1 MCIGQRDAADQPH
14 LVNCWSYTVKRSTS
28 LTLLNSEY
36 ILNERT
42 LLLVFSDCN
51 SEYKNLPGASP
62 EPHSALLHWIG
73 SLNFYLCLFRC

>member
-42 LLLVFSDCN
+42 LLLVIVTVNIKTFLVLPP
-51 SEYKNLPGASP
+51 NLI
-62 EPHSALLHWIG
+62 LHFYIG
-73 SLNFYLCLFRC
+73 SEA